1 MKQSTILRIIAVAYL
16 VFCAAVLASYLGVVP
31 TIFIISM
38 NVGFRLLTVAND
50 TKN

>member
-1 MKQSTILRIIAVAYL
+1 MKESTILRIIAVAYL
-16 VFCAAVLASYLGVVP
+16 VFGATVLAYYLGVVP

-38 NVGFRLLTVAND
+38 NIAFRLLTVAND